1 MGTLFKIAFRNI
13 MRNKRRTITSAFI
26 IAFGILFFIFYDSIM
41 RGMDKG
47 ATDNMIQLSTSSVK
61 VYTNEY
67 YQDKRSFPLKYGIT
81 IEEKIKDVLKSNSQV
96 TGITPRVE
104 FLGELSN
111 SSEYLPIVGKVID
124 RVHDAEVF
132 KLKDYLMGEY
142 FSENSE
148 REIILG
154 KKLAKELDV
163 GVDDYITLYALTRY
177 ESRNAD
183 DFKVVGILNTT
194 DPAINNST
202 ALITYE
208 AGNDLLDLENLKT
221 ELNISIKK
229 QNNFKDEVKI
239 MEDVKLALQKEFPQ
253 LKVLTFKDL
262 AEDFIAVMKQKQ
274 GWSWMMI
281 FVVLLIAA
289 VGIFNTVM
297 MSVYERI
304 KEIGVLRAHGL
315 KSFDLQILFLYE
327 GFLTGVLGGIF
338 GVFIASAVNIWLVYW
353 GIPIDAMVG
362 EMDVSGLPVWG
373 TIYGQWSVSMMISG
387 FLFGVIV
394 ATLAGV
400 IPSRK
405 AAKMKITEALRYV

>member
-13 MRNKRRTITSAFI
+13 LRNKRRTITSAFI
-26 IAFGILFFIFYDSIM
+26 ISFGILFFIFYDSIM

-61 VYTNEY
+61 VYTREY
-67 YQDKRSFPLKYGIT
+67 YEDKRSFPLKSGIT
-81 IEEKIKDVLKSNSQV
+81 IEDKIKDVLKDNSAV
-96 TGITPRVE
+96 TGVTPRVE
-104 FLGELSN
+104 FIGELSN
-111 SSEYLPIVGKVID
+111 SSEYLPIIGKVID
-124 RVHDAEVF
+124 RVGDAKVF
-132 KLKDYLMGEY
+132 KLKDYLMGDY
-142 FSENSE
+142 FSEESD

-154 KKLAKELDV
+154 KKLAKEFDV
-163 GVDDYITLYALTRY
+163 GVGDFITLYALTRY

-202 ALITYE
+202 VLITYKAANE
-208 AGNDLLDLENLKT
+208 FLDLEDLKT

-229 QNNFKDEVKI
+229 QNDFKDEILI
-239 MEDVKLALQKEFPQ
+239 MNDIKQKLQKEFPE
-253 LKVLTFKDL
+253 LKVLTFKEL

-315 KSFDLQILFLYE
+315 KPFDLSILFIYE
-327 GFLTGVLGGIF
+327 GFLTGILGGIF
-338 GVFIASAVNIWLVYW
+338 GILFSVCANIWLVYW

-362 EMDVSGLPVWG
+362 DMEVSGMPVWG
-373 TIYGQWSVSMMISG
+373 TIYGQWSVSMLVSG
-387 FLFGVIV
+387 FFFGVVV

>member
-111 SSEYLPIVGKVID
+111 SSEYSPIVGKVID